1 MNEQRHDP
9 VYRAALDSAH
19 AELRQLAETLKRIH
33 ARQEQIGAAIESL
46 KCLVSSPALVVDTTR
61 PTPAARPVYK
71 MSNSAPQSKTTERV
85 QALA

>member
-19 AELRQLAETLKRIH
+19 AELGQLAETLKRIR

-61 PTPAARPVYK
+61 STPAGRPVYK
-71 MSNSAPQSKTTERV
+71 MGTQNPQPKTAERV